1 MTGEQREHLLFCG
14 KRLVTGKDK
23 DRLMQTRKARLADL
37 DQVTNLA
44 VALQKY
50 HEPFDSGFA
59 LRRDAKR
66 GIKSFLKRNLYSK
79 KSLLIVAEEN
89 KRIVGYLLAILAS
102 RPPIFKQRQYGFVM
116 DAYVSEEHRGKG
128 ATKRM
133 LSEAYSW
140 FKKHK
145 VKEVVLTVHTENSLG
160 IRVWEKEGF
169 ETVFLRK
176 RKRI

>member
-1 MTGEQREHLLFCG
+1 
-14 KRLVTGKDK
+14 
-23 DRLMQTRKARLADL
+23 MQTRKAKLADL
-37 DQVTNLA
+37 DRVTDLA
-44 VALQKY
+44 VALQRY
-50 HEPFDSGFA
+50 HEPFDRGFA
-59 LRRDAKR
+59 LRSDAKR
-66 GIKSFLKRNLYSK
+66 GMKRFIKRSLCSK

-89 KRIVGYLLAILAS
+89 KKIVGYLLATLAS

-116 DAYVSEEHRGKG
+116 DAYVSEKYRGKG
-128 ATKRM
+128 ATKGM

-145 VKEVVLTVHTENSLG
+145 VKEAVLTVHTENSLG

-176 RKRI
+176 RKWI

>member
-1 MTGEQREHLLFCG
+1 
-14 KRLVTGKDK
+14 
-23 DRLMQTRKARLADL
+23 MQTRKARLADL
-37 DQVTNLA
+37 DQVTDLA

-50 HEPFDSGFA
+50 HEPFDNSFA

-89 KRIVGYLLAILAS
+89 RRIVGYLLATLAS

-116 DAYVSEEHRGKG
+116 DAYVSEEYRGRG
-128 ATKRM
+128 ATKQM

-145 VKEVVLTVHTENSLG
+145 VREAVLTVHTENRLG
-160 IRVWEKEGF
+160 IRVWDKEGF